1 VTNVMPSVDAELAAQ
16 VRAGLQDPVQKR
28 LPARLFYDD
37 IGSALFDVISLLP
50 EYGLTRAD
58 ERILRRH
65 AAEIV
70 AALPPIHSVAE
81 LGSGSGRKTRWILE
95 ALAPGAPRA
104 YYPIDISRSALARC
118 VHELADVPDVLLS
131 PIEADYLGGLALATS
146 HRPGPA
152 PLLVLFLGSTIGNFD
167 RPDGERFLAQV
178 RAILSPG
185 DALLLGTDLVKPEPQ
200 LLAAY
205 DDALGVTAA
214 FNLNTLAHLNRA
226 LGASFDLAGFDH
238 QARWD
243 AQARRI
249 EMHLRARRAQTV
261 HLGALGL
268 DVVFRESE
276 TIWTESSHKY
286 DADEPRAIAAR
297 TGFHCTGQWLDDEW
311 RFAETLL
318 IAR

>member
-1 VTNVMPSVDAELAAQ
+1 VTKPTVDPELAAEI
-16 VRAGLQDPVQKR
+16 RAGLQDPLQKR

-58 ERILRRH
+58 ERVLRRH
-65 AAEIV
+65 APAIV

-104 YYPIDISRSALARC
+104 YYPIDISRAALARC

-131 PIEADYLGGLALATS
+131 PIEADYLGGLATAAGRRS
-146 HRPGPA
+146 GPG
-152 PLLVLFLGSTIGNFD
+152 PLLVLFLGSTIGNFE
-167 RPDGERFLAQV
+167 RPDAERFLEQV

-214 FNLNTLAHLNRA
+214 FNLNALAHLNRA
-226 LGASFDLAGFDH
+226 LGAGFDVAGFDH
-238 QARWD
+238 RVRWD
-243 AQARRI
+243 AGARRV
-249 EMHLRARRAQTV
+249 EMHLRSRLAQTV
-261 HLGALGL
+261 HLGTLGL
-268 DVVFRESE
+268 EVAFREGE
-276 TIWTESSHKY
+276 TIWSESSHKY

-297 TGFHCTGQWLDDEW
+297 TGFRCTGQWIDDEW
-311 RFAETLL
+311 PFAESLL
-318 IAR
+318 VAR

>member
-1 VTNVMPSVDAELAAQ
+1 VTPAGSRSPELAAE
-16 VRAGLQDPVQKR
+16 VRAGLTDPGQKR
-28 LPARLFYDD
+28 LPSRLFYDD

-65 AAEIV
+65 AAAIV
-70 AALPPIHSVAE
+70 AALPAVHTVAE

-95 ALAPGAPRA
+95 ALGPGAAHA
-104 YYPIDISRSALARC
+104 YYPIDISRGALARC

-131 PIEADYLGGLALATS
+131 PIEADYLGGLATAVAR
-146 HRPGPA
+146 RPGTT
-152 PLLVLFLGSTIGNFD
+152 PLLVLFLGSTIGNFE
-167 RPDGERFLAQV
+167 RADGERFLAAV
-178 RAILSPG
+178 RAVLAPG

-214 FNLNTLAHLNRA
+214 FNLNLLAHVNRE
-226 LGASFDLAGFDH
+226 LGADFDLTGFAH
-238 QARWD
+238 QIRWD
-243 AQARRI
+243 PEARRI
-249 EMHLRARRAQTV
+249 EMHLRARREQTV
-261 HLGALGL
+261 HFAARGL
-268 DVVFRESE
+268 DVAFRAGE

-286 DADEPRAIAAR
+286 TADEPAAIAAR
-297 TGFHCTGQWLDDEW
+297 TGFACAGQWRDEDW
-311 RFAETLL
+311 AFAETLL